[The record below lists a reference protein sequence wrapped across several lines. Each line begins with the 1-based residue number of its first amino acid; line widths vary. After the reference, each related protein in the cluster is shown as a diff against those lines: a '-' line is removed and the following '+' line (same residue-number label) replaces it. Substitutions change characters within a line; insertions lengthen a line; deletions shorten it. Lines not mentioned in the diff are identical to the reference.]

1 MNDRQENYI
10 SMNNKVEIVAEKY
23 KEIWKE
29 NEAMKKTVT
38 GIKAVNVKIADA
50 AERQIYD
57 NSTFVKEKRKFRKLT
72 TTQAIIICGIIK
84 SYAAAVDD
92 QDLFDNVDYNKSKMN
107 KIRDTL
113 FITLINFLIHK
124 STDLL
129 DTLKDYG
136 MTQKLIDALGKEADG
151 YITAVAKPQ
160 AAIAAKAEA
169 TNELKILFKELRRL
183 FDENLD
189 NNMLFYLTSHTK
201 FYNEYILARE
211 IYDTGHFAI
220 PLYGKAVD
228 EETKLP
234 LPNITV
240 SAKFKAGTDIA
251 TTVKTTSAK
260 GNYQFKKLEPGI
272 YIITF
277 EKHTYD
283 TITKE
288 VEIIKNKGLRLDV
301 AIRKTE

>member
-23 KEIWKE
+23 KEIWTE

-57 NSTFVKEKRKFRKLT
+57 NSTFVKEKRKYRKLT

-84 SYAAAVDD
+84 SYAAAIDD
-92 QDLFDNVDYNKSKMN
+92 QDLFENVDYNKSKMN

-113 FITLINFLIHK
+113 FITLINFLTHK

-129 DTLKDYG
+129 DVLKDYG
-136 MTQKLIDALGKEADG
+136 MTQKLIEDFGKEADG
-151 YITAVAKPQ
+151 FITAVAKPQ

-169 TNELKILFKELRRL
+169 TIELKILFKQLRRL

-189 NNMLFYLTSHTK
+189 NNMLFYLTSHPK

-211 IYDTGHFAI
+211 IYDTGHFA
-220 PLYGKAVD
+220 LSLFGKGVD
-228 EETKLP
+228 EETKKALAD
-234 LPNITV
+234 ITV
-240 SAKFKAGTDIA
+240 TAKFKAGADIA
-251 TTVKTTSAK
+251 NSVRTTTAK
-260 GNYQFKKLEPGI
+260 GNYRFKKLEPGI

-277 EKHTYD
+277 EKHNYD
-283 TITKE
+283 TLTIE